1 MKTCIALLFC
11 IGLLPAF
18 SSIHAFSAP
27 AIRAG
32 ITKEGPHLKE
42 FMDYYRN
49 GSLKRKTIVIYDN
62 NGNEE
67 KTITE
72 SYRKDGTRRYRSVMN
87 TSDLLQYTKY
97 DKQGN
102 MKFERSYCYYSNG
115 QLRSVETR
123 RPNGERQTWTEPPPE
138 LSYGSY
144 NQSK

>member
-1 MKTCIALLFC
+1 MKTRIALLFC
-11 IGLLPAF
+11 IGLLSPF
-18 SSIHAFSAP
+18 SSIQAFSAP
-27 AIRAG
+27 AIRSG
-32 ITKEGPHLKE
+32 ILKEGPPLKE
-42 FMDYYRN
+42 FTDYYTN

-123 RPNGERQTWTEPPPE
+123 RPNGERQTWTEPPAE
-138 LSYGSY
+138 LNCGSY
-144 NQSK
+144 YQAR